1 MNMLRKGLSSFVIL
15 IAFSAFSQFS
25 LNAVHTNFLPKKKW
39 LKVSVTKTGPY
50 FGYQRGKYNVG
61 ELGVE
66 GQYKQI
72 KLSKSI
78 THAGQLGFNY
88 NFTRNVLG
96 CDLGYWVKPSRLGLT
111 YGARLVFRTDF
122 DRNKMGLAPVI
133 GYKLYGFHLQTGYY
147 FLSNSAYTM
156 ETNTF
161 FVSLRFTLVN
171 NRDVDV
177 DKKRSLFE
185 RKKSK

>member
-1 MNMLRKGLSSFVIL
+1 MLRKGVSSIL
-15 IAFSAFSQFS
+15 VLISFSAFSQFS
-25 LNAVHTNFLPKKKW
+25 LSSVKPTFLPKKKW
-39 LKVSVTKTGPY
+39 LDVNVKKTGPY

-72 KLSKSI
+72 KFSESI
-78 THAGQLGFNY
+78 THAGQVGFNY

-96 CDLGYWVKPSRLGLT
+96 CDFGYWLKPSRIGLT
-111 YGARLVFRTDF
+111 YGARLAFRTDF
-122 DRNKMGLAPVI
+122 DRNKMGMAPVI

-147 FLSNSAYTM
+147 FLSNSSYTM

-161 FVSLRFTLVN
+161 FISLRFTLIN
-171 NRDVDV
+171 KRDVDL
-177 DKKRSLFE
+177 DKKRPLFE

>member
-1 MNMLRKGLSSFVIL
+1 MLRKGLISIIVL
-15 IAFSAFSQFS
+15 IGFSAFSQLS
-25 LNAVHTNFLPKKKW
+25 LNTDYTHLLPKEKW
-39 LKVSVTKTGPY
+39 LSVSVTKTGPY

-66 GQYKQI
+66 GQYKQL

-78 THAGQLGFNY
+78 THAGQIGFNY
-88 NFTRNVLG
+88 NFTHNVLG
-96 CDLGYWVKPSRLGLT
+96 CDAGYWVKPSRLGLT

-147 FLSNSAYTM
+147 FLSNSNYEMA
-156 ETNTF
+156 TNSF
-161 FVSLRFTLVN
+161 FISLRFTLIN
-171 NRDVDV
+171 NRAVDV
-177 DKKRSLFE
+177 DKKRPLFE